1 MLKRA
6 AIVVVSILIGF
17 VILAYILFSQV
28 GFIPKPNMYPL
39 LYVVASAVSGFVGI
53 ALYAANRML
62 LNRLVPWQASV
73 FIRFLAQLFL
83 NFLIV
88 SGFSLLFFWLLAD
101 FIVVTLPASITI
113 DKFEV
118 LARLLILALLTVVTY
133 TIVDFALYSFN
144 SYSQEQVKAIK
155 QRREQLELQYESLKS
170 QLSPHYLFNNLNT
183 VYSLIHTNAMQAEEY
198 IRMLVQTYQYILST
212 NDRKL
217 VTLAHELNF
226 AQVYCK
232 MLAVRF
238 EDAVV
243 LSVSADNAIL
253 QTYIPPLSLQILI
266 ENAVKHNSFS
276 ASNPLFVEVTA
287 NEYNVTVTNN
297 LSPVQQKTDSF
308 RIGLANVKKRYAQFT
323 SRPVV
328 VQSSNQFV
336 VKLPV
341 LHLQNGLGNE

>member
-28 GFIPKPNMYPL
+28 GFIPKPNIYPL
-39 LYVVASAVSGFVGI
+39 LYVVVSAVSGFVGI

-62 LNRLVPWQASV
+62 LNRLVPWQASA
-73 FIRFLAQLFL
+73 FIRFLAQLFIS
-83 NFLIV
+83 FLIV

-101 FIVVTLPASITI
+101 FIVVTLPASVTI

-118 LARLLILALLTVVTY
+118 LARLLILALLTVVPY

-170 QLSPHYLFNNLNT
+170 QLGPHYLFNNLNT

-217 VTLAHELNF
+217 VTLAHELTF

-243 LSVSADNAIL
+243 LSVSADNAVL

-287 NEYNVTVTNN
+287 NEYNVTVINN

-323 SRPVV
+323 SCPVV